1 MSERRG
7 GRLATEPQF
16 VRMPRNWGRQTSLF
30 QWRQPAFWLY
40 AVIVLVTAVYTIS
53 QQQLFQK
60 LSPSGCGSGGAGA
73 CADRKSG
80 TARTQARTGRRASV
94 RMGAL

>member
-7 GRLATEPQF
+7 GRLAIEPQI

-40 AVIVLVTAVYTIS
+40 AAVSSTQSSRTAGLAIELAKSVTHGNV
-53 QQQLFQK
+53 
-60 LSPSGCGSGGAGA
+60 PSVFPS
-73 CADRKSG
+73 
-80 TARTQARTGRRASV
+80 
-94 RMGAL
+94 